1 VKRRPRRKAGLLRID
16 RAFYWFYN
24 AIIIALLDGCL
35 FQKGLSMDFNEGQNN
50 SDLGAGPPPNIETV
64 PAGAAPEKITV
75 NKKGT
80 GWKIFWGIITGL
92 SVLAN
97 IFLLMFLFA
106 AIAFFTTKR
115 GVDFNEEVIQSGPR
129 SSKIMVIRLKGVID
143 SVQAEDISEQIKTA
157 QDDLNVKSLILR
169 VTSPGGTVSGSDRI
183 HNDISKFRKE
193 SGKPVVAF
201 MQDVAAS
208 GGYYT
213 SVACDKIVAEP
224 TTITGSI
231 GVIFGHFVVKELLE
245 EKLGIEA
252 TVVKAGERKDWPSPF
267 EPMTEEQQQ
276 YIHERLIDPAYER
289 FVSLVAEGRPMLTIA
304 QVRQLADGSV
314 FNAEQALEENLIDQ
328 VGYLDEAIDSAK
340 ELAGLERA
348 RVVEYQKPFSL
359 GKWLAYETK
368 TSFTINRN
376 TLLELVSPQLLY
388 FWQP

>member
-1 VKRRPRRKAGLLRID
+1 MKRRLRLKTELLQID
-16 RAFYWFYN
+16 KAFYPLYN
-24 AIIIALLDGCL
+24 AIRITLLDGYL
-35 FQKGLSMDFNEGQNN
+35 FQKGLIMDFNEGQNN
-50 SDLGAGPPPNIETV
+50 SEAGAGTTPNIQAV
-64 PAGAAPEKITV
+64 PTQAAPEKVTV

-80 GWKIFWGIITGL
+80 GWKIFWGIVTGL

-97 IFLLMFLFA
+97 ILLLMFLFA
-106 AIAFFTTKR
+106 AIALFTAKQR
-115 GVDFNEEVIQSGPR
+115 VDFNEEVIQSGPR
-129 SSKIMVIRLKGVID
+129 NSKIMVIRLEGVID
-143 SVQAEDISEQIKTA
+143 STQAEDISEQIKTA

-183 HNDISKFRKE
+183 HNDISKFREE

-201 MQDVAAS
+201 MQGVAAS

-231 GVIFGHFVVKELLE
+231 GVMFGHLVFKELLE

-252 TVVKAGERKDWPSPF
+252 FVVKAGERKDWPSPF

-314 FNAEQALEENLIDQ
+314 YNAEKALEENLIDK

-340 ELAGLERA
+340 ELAGLKKA

-359 GKWLAYETK
+359 GSWLASETK
-368 TSFTINRN
+368 TSFIINRN
-376 TLLELVSPQLLY
+376 TLLELTSPQLLY

>member
-1 VKRRPRRKAGLLRID
+1 VKRRLRGKTKPLQID
-16 RAFYWFYN
+16 KAFYPLYN
-24 AIIIALLDGCL
+24 GKIITLLEGFL
-35 FQKGLSMDFNEGQNN
+35 FQKGHIMDVNEGQNN
-50 SDLGAGPPPNIETV
+50 SEPGAGPMPNMQALPTQTN
-64 PAGAAPEKITV
+64 PEKITV

-97 IFLLMFLFA
+97 IFLLMFLLA
-106 AIAFFTTKR
+106 VIAFFTTKR
-115 GVDFNEEVIQSGPR
+115 RADYNEEVIQSGPR
-129 SSKIMVIRLKGVID
+129 TSKIMVIRLEGVID
-143 SVQAEDISEQIKTA
+143 SLQAEDISEQVKNA
-157 QDDLNVKSLILR
+157 QNDLNVKSLILR

-183 HNDISKFRKE
+183 HNDISKFREE

-201 MQDVAAS
+201 MQGIAAS

-231 GVIFGHFVVKELLE
+231 GVMFGHLVFKELLE
-245 EKLGIEA
+245 EKLGIEV
-252 TVVKAGERKDWPSPF
+252 TVVKAGDRKDWPSPF

-289 FVSLVAEGRPMLTIA
+289 FVSLVAQGRPMLTMA

-314 FNAEQALEENLIDQ
+314 YNAEQALEENLIDQ

-340 ELAGLERA
+340 ELARLEKA

-359 GKWLAYETK
+359 GRWLASGTK
-368 TSFTINRN
+368 TSLTINRN
-376 TLLELVSPQLLY
+376 TLLELASPQLLY